1 MDRKRPGWGAALVV
15 VGITAGIVGPGAGCA
30 SVDLKGRETL
40 RLGPLR
46 DVALAPTEV
55 APGPVTLDAGTDALT
70 DPELGA
76 IAAALPAELSRA
88 LAERA
93 AASSAPRA
101 LGRALIRGCR
111 LRAGPGR
118 AHTVYEARCR
128 VVVEVGGTP
137 VVEVHAEALRRVRA
151 RAISEDEARAIRKL
165 ERNPLLSADDGRLA
179 LVAALQAAAA
189 LIVDGRLPPVPDAP
203 GAPQLARPER
213 AALARGRLAR
223 QAGAV
228 AARAA
233 LFELA
238 ESGTPRDAEAV
249 LPFLVH
255 DELAVRVAAVDALG
269 ELCAPWS
276 AERLEPLTV
285 DNAGEPALR
294 QAADR
299 ALTRVRACA
308 SLTP

>member
-1 MDRKRPGWGAALVV
+1 MV
-15 VGITAGIVGPGAGCA
+15 VGIGAGIVAPGAGCA
-30 SVDLKGRETL
+30 SVDVKGRETL

-46 DVALAPTEV
+46 GVAVAPTEV
-55 APGPVTLDAGTDALT
+55 AEGPVALDAGTDALT
-70 DPELGA
+70 DEELAA
-76 IAAALPAELSRA
+76 IAAALPGELSRA
-88 LAERA
+88 LTERA
-93 AASSAPRA
+93 AASTSPRA

-128 VVVEVGGTP
+128 VAVEVGGTP
-137 VVEVHAEALRRVRA
+137 VLEVHTEALRRVRA

-165 ERNPLLSADDGRLA
+165 ERNPLLSADDGRQA

-189 LIVDGRLPPVPDAP
+189 LIVDGRLPAVADAP
-203 GAPQLARPER
+203 VAAPLARPER
-213 AALARGRLAR
+213 AALALERLTR
-223 QAGAV
+223 QEGGV
-228 AARAA
+228 TARAA

-238 ESGTPRDAEAV
+238 ESGSPGDAEAV

-255 DELAVRVAAVDALG
+255 DDLEVRVAAVDALG

-276 AERLEPLTV
+276 AERLEPLTLE
-285 DNAGEPALR
+285 DAGDAALR

-299 ALTRVRACA
+299 ALTRVRTCA
-308 SLTP
+308 SLPP